1 MKYRGIFFDFDY
13 TLGDATEAIVAGFLY
28 GLHTMG
34 YRTMPTREDI
44 RHTVGFVLKDGFT
57 NLTGETD
64 EAKRD
69 EFCKLYRSICTPA
82 QIATAKLC
90 DGCVELLQDLYRR
103 GVKLAVVSSKPSSIL
118 NEILKAREIHGLFD
132 FVIGPDQVPRPKP
145 DPAGILRALEVTGLT
160 AGEVLYCGD
169 TVIDAQAGQNAGVDF
184 CAVLNGTTPA
194 ADFAAYPHV
203 YIAPGLPQ
211 LHDWLGKEERV

>member
-34 YRTMPTREDI
+34 YPIPTREDI
-44 RHTVGFVLKDGFT
+44 RHTVGFVLRDGFT
-57 NLTGETD
+57 NLTGEQD

-69 EFCKLYRSICTPA
+69 EFCALYRSICTPA

-90 DGCVELLQDLYRR
+90 DGARELLEDLRSR
-103 GVKLAVVSSKPSSIL
+103 GIKLAVVSSKPSPIL
-118 NEILKAREIHGLFD
+118 TQILTARGIYDLFD
-132 FVIGPDQVPRPKP
+132 VVIGPDQLPRPKP
-145 DPAGILRALEVTGLT
+145 DPAGIMAALAATGLEKS
-160 AGEVLYCGD
+160 EVLYCGD
-169 TVIDAQAGQNAGVDF
+169 TVIDAGAGQNAGVDF

-194 ADFAAYPHV
+194 DDFGPFPHV
-203 YIAPGLPQ
+203 HIAPDLPELQTWLAKEGL
-211 LHDWLGKEERV
+211 V

>member
-1 MKYRGIFFDFDY
+1 MRYRGIFFDFDY

-34 YRTMPTREDI
+34 YETMPTREDI
-44 RHTVGFVLKDGFT
+44 RHTVGLVLKDGFT
-57 NLTGETD
+57 QVTGE
-64 EAKRD
+64 RD
-69 EFCKLYRSICTPA
+69 EDKRTRFAQLYRSVCTPV

-90 DGCVELLQDLYRR
+90 DGCEALLEDLHSR
-103 GVKLAVVSSKPSSIL
+103 GVRLAVVSSKPSAIL
-118 NEILKAREIHGLFD
+118 NEILKARGIFDRFD

-145 DPAGILRALEVTGLT
+145 DPAGILRTLEVTGLD

-169 TVIDAQAGQNAGVDF
+169 TVIDAQAAQNAGVDF

-194 ADFAAYPHV
+194 QDFETYPHV
-203 YIAPGLPQ
+203 HIAPTLPELQ
-211 LHDWLGKEERV
+211 SWLVKEGRV

>member
-34 YRTMPTREDI
+34 YQTMPTREDI
-44 RHTVGFVLKDGFT
+44 RHTVGLVLKDGFT
-57 NLTGETD
+57 QITGERD
-64 EAKRD
+64 EDKRD
-69 EFCKLYRSICTPA
+69 RFAQLYRSVCTPV

-90 DGCVELLQDLYRR
+90 DGCEALLQDLHGR
-103 GVKLAVVSSKPSSIL
+103 GVKLAVVSSKPSYIL
-118 NEILKAREIHGLFD
+118 TEILKAREIFGLFD

-145 DPAGILRALEVTGLT
+145 DPAGILRALEVTGLD

-169 TVIDAQAGQNAGVDF
+169 TVIDAQAGQRAGVDF

-194 ADFAAYPHV
+194 SDFAAYPHV

-211 LHDWLGKEERV
+211 LQDWLTKEGRV

>member
-34 YRTMPTREDI
+34 YQTMPTREDI
-44 RHTVGFVLKDGFT
+44 RHTVGLVLKDGFT
-57 NLTGETD
+57 QITGERD
-64 EAKRD
+64 EDKRD
-69 EFCKLYRSICTPA
+69 RFAQLYRSVCTPV

-90 DGCVELLQDLYRR
+90 DGCEALLQDLHSR
-103 GVKLAVVSSKPSSIL
+103 GVKLAVVSSKPSYIL
-118 NEILKAREIHGLFD
+118 TEILKAREIFGLFD

-145 DPAGILRALEVTGLT
+145 DPAGILRTLEVTGLD

-169 TVIDAQAGQNAGVDF
+169 TVIDAQAGQRAGVDF

-194 ADFAAYPHV
+194 ADFTAYPHV

-211 LHDWLGKEERV
+211 LQDWLAKEGRV